1 MKTSEYTEVFAY
13 LWRLL
18 YTTSMQKGFPIA
30 SVVTVVCSAIIVTGF
45 LFFVA
50 KNIQLQ
56 PKQITLNIVHRIL
69 DTVRSR
75 MIEDV
80 APQVVVTPIVQDKPE
95 VLPASPAV
103 ESVDLVPMNID
114 IDPTPIAQDT
124 PVSELSPQISS
135 QKGAP
140 MFDANTVTRL
150 FFLIQKTAEPCSMA
164 TVGYLH
170 TYTTTLAEYRTLLEA
185 LFVAPAT
192 ATTINTLAEV
202 KGVVDRIDVVDGRAE
217 VFLKNVGA
225 FKDSCQKKQFIEQV
239 RRTGVQ
245 FPNIDSVI
253 LYSNGVAL

>member
-1 MKTSEYTEVFAY
+1 
-13 LWRLL
+13 
-18 YTTSMQKGFPIA
+18 MQKGFPIA

-56 PKQITLNIVHRIL
+56 PKQIASNIVYRIL
-69 DTVRSR
+69 DTVRSG
-75 MIEDV
+75 MTEDV
-80 APQVVVTPIVQDKPE
+80 VSQVVVAPVVQDKSE

-103 ESVDLVPMNID
+103 ESVDVVPMNID
-114 IDPTPIAQDT
+114 LTPIVQDT

-225 FKDSCQKKQFIEQV
+225 FKDACQKKQFIEQV